1 MNPLTSGPVAAPPLA
16 SQLANTLADALVRGE
31 TALRSLAGPTP
42 RGPSRPVATLLT
54 IYDLHTAPLETV
66 RAVARW
72 QGHPAVGRH
81 QIPAGGPVVGRAGG
95 AVRRRGHPGGRSGH
109 GRRRGRGPPCD
120 RGEGPVADGVPLAGK

>member
-72 QGHPAVGRH
+72 QGHPAVAAIKFRLEG
-81 QIPAGGPVVGRAGG
+81 QWLAELEASYAAADIPAAGLDTVDG
-95 AVRRRGHPGGRSGH
+95 AVAAIR
-109 GRRRGRGPPCD
+109 
-120 RGEGPVADGVPLAGK
+120 